1 MVFYLGFEVGLS
13 PQFLGFAWNF
23 DGVVRYFTFN
33 VLPFG
38 LNTACFSFTKLLH
51 PLVRRWRFMSHN
63 CFVYFDDG
71 ISGHRD
77 KVSAR
82 ATSLV
87 QRSDLSSLGLIQ
99 NESKSRWE
107 PVQVGEWLGF
117 LINTIPHIFQVPEA
131 KLAKLKCLLE
141 SLILDGFSTPRELA
155 RVASF
160 ITSMSLAVGL
170 IALLF
175 TRQIHFSIQS
185 RSSWDASFVF
195 SEALLQELKFWL
207 EHIDVFNGYSIR
219 GVFGAINSVIP
230 FVACLSLLTSTLVPL
245 TAS

>member
-82 ATSLV
+82 VASVV
-87 QRSDLSSLGLIQ
+87 QRSDLSS
-99 NESKSRWE
+99 
-107 PVQVGEWLGF
+107 
-117 LINTIPHIFQVPEA
+117 
-131 KLAKLKCLLE
+131 
-141 SLILDGFSTPRELA
+141 
-155 RVASF
+155 
-160 ITSMSLAVGL
+160 
-170 IALLF
+170 
-175 TRQIHFSIQS
+175 
-185 RSSWDASFVF
+185 
-195 SEALLQELKFWL
+195 
-207 EHIDVFNGYSIR
+207 
-219 GVFGAINSVIP
+219 
-230 FVACLSLLTSTLVPL
+230 
-245 TAS
+245 